1 MIEDTSKIIIDS
13 RHNNTLI
20 PDLENNMPKN
30 VEEAYLIQDEVVKSF
45 NYNSIGWKVG
55 CTTEMAQKFSG
66 MTEPFSGIMFDET
79 TFLSSNL
86 DIRCIMKKPI
96 IEPELCFEIAENIT
110 DIGELYNKEN
120 ILKYIKSIFPV
131 IEIVDARYEKGWDI
145 KALETISDNGVH
157 SILVKGEKISDWQS
171 YDRLNSEI
179 NLYIDNKHI
188 CSGRGS
194 NVLKDPLNSIC
205 WLANKLIDR
214 GKFIKAGEI
223 ITTGNTLDKPI
234 FAEPN
239 TLISANFEGLGNV
252 KMKYS

>member
-1 MIEDTSKIIIDS
+1 MIEDTTKIIIDS
-13 RHNNTLI
+13 RRNNTLI
-20 PDLENNMPKN
+20 PDLLNYMPKN
-30 VEEAYLIQDEVVKSF
+30 VDEAYLIQDEVVKSF
-45 NYNSIGWKVG
+45 DYNSIGWKVG

-79 TFLSSNL
+79 TFLTSNL
-86 DIRCIMKKPI
+86 DIECVMNKPI
-96 IEPELCFEIAENIT
+96 IEPELCFEIGENII

-131 IEIVDARYEKGWDI
+131 IEIVDARYQKGWDI

-157 SILVKGEKISDWQS
+157 SILVKGEKISDWNS
-171 YDRLNSEI
+171 YDRLNSII
-179 NLYIDNKHI
+179 NLYVDNKLI

-194 NVLKDPLNSIC
+194 NVLNDPLNSIC
-205 WLANKLIDR
+205 WLANKLIAR

-234 FAEPN
+234 FAKPN
-239 TLISANFEGLGNV
+239 TLIFANFEGLGDV
-252 KMKYS
+252 RMKYY

>member
-1 MIEDTSKIIIDS
+1 MIEDTTKIIIDS
-13 RHNNTLI
+13 RRNNTLI
-20 PDLENNMPKN
+20 PDLLNYMPKN
-30 VEEAYLIQDEVVKSF
+30 VDEAYLIQDEVVKSF
-45 NYNSIGWKVG
+45 DYNSIGWKVG

-79 TFLSSNL
+79 TFLTSNL
-86 DIRCIMKKPI
+86 DIKCVMNKPI
-96 IEPELCFEIAENIT
+96 IEPELCFEIGENII

-131 IEIVDARYEKGWDI
+131 IEIVDARYQKGWDI

-157 SILVKGEKISDWQS
+157 SILVKGEKISDWNS
-171 YDRLNSEI
+171 YDRLNSII
-179 NLYIDNKHI
+179 NLYVDNKLI

-194 NVLKDPLNSIC
+194 NVLNDPLNSIC
-205 WLANKLIDR
+205 WLANKLIAR

-234 FAEPN
+234 FAKPN
-239 TLISANFEGLGNV
+239 TLIFANFEGLGDV
-252 KMKYS
+252 RMKYY